1 MLPKSVF
8 RCFIFLI
15 WTIYFKLKEKHLKDY
30 LVLIRV
36 SCSLLL
42 NSTVNF
48 EKVKAISMLYDRNS
62 HPEVFFW
69 RTSENDCLLYEAK
82 HRIMDVSKLVKSQ
95 ALSNTW
101 KSIILVSSQNY
112 VKPGL
117 LMVTPNL
124 WHDPVEKP
132 ISNFISTFSFSWD
145 SVVEANT
152 SRNGRLRWTS
162 SIWSRKDLFWS
173 LS

>member
-15 WTIYFKLKEKHLKDY
+15 WTICFKLFQAETETLKDY
-30 LVLIRV
+30 LVLICV

-48 EKVKAISMLYDRNS
+48 EEVKAISMPYDRNS

-69 RTSENDCLLYEAK
+69 RTSENDCFLYETK

-117 LMVTPNL
+117 LMATPKFVT
-124 WHDPVEKP
+124 W
-132 ISNFISTFSFSWD
+132 SN
-145 SVVEANT
+145 
-152 SRNGRLRWTS
+152 
-162 SIWSRKDLFWS
+162 RKTYFKLHIHFFVF
-173 LS
+173 LG